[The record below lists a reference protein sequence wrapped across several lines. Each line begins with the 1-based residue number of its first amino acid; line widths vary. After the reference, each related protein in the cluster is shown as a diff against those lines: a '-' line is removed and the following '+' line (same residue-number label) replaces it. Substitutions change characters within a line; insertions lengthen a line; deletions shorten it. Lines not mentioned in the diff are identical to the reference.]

1 MTNDADAPTSTPG
14 PPPGSRGGWSPEQV
28 GDQSG
33 RVVLVTGANSG
44 LGLETS
50 AVLAAAGARVIM
62 TARSREKGQAALADV
77 QGRAP
82 GAQVELQMLD
92 LASLASVTDLATRLT
107 ATLGSHG
114 LDLLVNNA
122 GVMAVPKGR
131 TQDGFEMQLGTNF
144 LGHFA
149 LTGRLLGPLL
159 QSESA
164 GRRPRV
170 VSLSSMAHRFGRIT
184 PQDLMREKRYEAWSA
199 YGQSKLA
206 DLMFA
211 LELDRRTERA
221 GRELVS
227 VAAHPGI
234 SATNLFTGGP
244 FGRMP
249 DVVRRAAGKVG
260 ELVMQSPEQGAWSV
274 LRAATA
280 PDVVG
285 GEYYGPAGAGERSGP
300 PVRVGTSA
308 RAQDVDM
315 ARWLWEEAVRLTGVG
330 FHELDPPAGAA

>member
-1 MTNDADAPTSTPG
+1 MSSAGDDAPTSPAG
-14 PPPGSRGGWSPEQV
+14 PSGGWSPDRV

-33 RVVLVTGANSG
+33 RTALVTGANSG
-44 LGLETS
+44 LGLEVS
-50 AVLAAAGARVIM
+50 AVLAAAGARVVM
-62 TARSREKGQAALADV
+62 TARSREKGDAALEQV
-77 QGRAP
+77 RRRAP
-82 GAQVELQMLD
+82 GAQVELQLLD
-92 LASLASVTDLATRLT
+92 LASLRSVADLATRMT
-107 ATLGSHG
+107 ASLGAHG

-122 GVMAVPKGR
+122 GVMAVPR
-131 TQDGFEMQLGTNF
+131 STTEDGFELQLGTNF

-184 PQDLMREKRYEAWSA
+184 PDDLMREKRYGAWSA

-211 LELDRRTERA
+211 LELDRRAERA

-244 FGRMP
+244 LGRLP
-249 DVVRRAAGKVG
+249 SPVRSALGRVG
-260 ELVMQSPEQGAWSV
+260 ELVMQSPEAGAWPV

-308 RAQDVDM
+308 GAQDVDV

-330 FHELDPPAGAA
+330 FHELDPA

>member
-1 MTNDADAPTSTPG
+1 MSDAPA
-14 PPPGSRGGWSPEQV
+14 PPPGPSTSGWTPEQV

-33 RVVLVTGANSG
+33 RTALVTGASSG
-44 LGLETS
+44 LGLEVS
-50 AVLAAAGARVIM
+50 AVLASAGARVLM
-62 TARSREKGQAALADV
+62 TARSREKGDAAVAEV
-77 QGRAP
+77 QSRAP
-82 GAQVELQMLD
+82 GARVELQMLD
-92 LASLASVTDLATRLT
+92 LASLASVADLAARLP
-107 ATLGSHG
+107 GSLDAHG

-122 GVMAVPKGR
+122 GVMAVPHAR
-131 TQDGFEMQLGTNF
+131 TEDGFELQLGTNF

-159 QSESA
+159 ASEAA

-170 VSLSSMAHRFGRIT
+170 VALSSMAHRFGRIT
-184 PQDLMREKRYEAWSA
+184 PQDLMREERYEAWSA

-211 LELDRRTERA
+211 LELDRRSERA

-244 FGRMP
+244 LGRLP
-249 DVVRRAAGKVG
+249 GPVRGALGRVG
-260 ELVMQSPEQGAWSV
+260 GALMQSAERGAWPV

-285 GEYYGPAGAGERSGP
+285 GEYYGPSGAGERSGA

-308 RAQDVDM
+308 RAQDTDM

-330 FHELDPPAGAA
+330 YAELDPA

>member
-1 MTNDADAPTSTPG
+1 MTSETDAPTPAPG
-14 PPPGSRGGWSPEQV
+14 PTGAWTPEQV

-33 RVVLVTGANSG
+33 RTALVTGANSG
-44 LGLETS
+44 LGLEVS
-50 AVLAAAGARVIM
+50 AVLAAAGARVVM
-62 TARSREKGQAALADV
+62 TARSKEKGDAAVAEV
-77 QGRAP
+77 RRRAP
-82 GAQVELQMLD
+82 EAQVELQMLD
-92 LASLASVTDLATRLT
+92 LASLASVADLGTRLT
-107 ATLGSHG
+107 ATLGAHG

-122 GVMAVPKGR
+122 GIMAVPHGR
-131 TQDGFEMQLGTNF
+131 TQDGFELQLGTNF

-159 QSESA
+159 QSETA

-170 VSLSSMAHRFGRIT
+170 VSLSSVAHRFGRIT
-184 PQDLMREKRYEAWSA
+184 PRDLMREKRYEAWSA

-211 LELDRRTERA
+211 LELDRRTDRA
-221 GRELVS
+221 GRELLS

-244 FGRMP
+244 LGRLP
-249 DVVRRAAGKVG
+249 APVRRGLGKVG
-260 ELVMQSPEQGAWSV
+260 ELVMQSAEQGAWPV

-285 GEYYGPAGAGERSGP
+285 GEYYGPSGAGERSGP

-330 FHELDPPAGAA
+330 FHELDPTGR

>member
-1 MTNDADAPTSTPG
+1 MTDAPT
-14 PPPGSRGGWSPEQV
+14 PPPGSSTSGWTPEQV

-33 RVVLVTGANSG
+33 RTALVTGASSG
-44 LGLETS
+44 LGLEVS

-62 TARSREKGQAALADV
+62 TARSRAKGESSV
-77 QGRAP
+77 EEVRRRVP
-82 GAQVELQMLD
+82 GARVELEMLD
-92 LASLASVTDLATRLT
+92 LASLASVADLGARLT
-107 ATLGSHG
+107 ASLDEHG

-122 GVMAVPKGR
+122 GVMAVPHAR
-131 TQDGFEMQLGTNF
+131 TEDGFELQLGTNF
-144 LGHFA
+144 LGPFA

-159 QSESA
+159 ASESA

-170 VSLSSMAHRFGRIT
+170 VALASMAHRFGRIT
-184 PQDLMREKRYEAWSA
+184 PQDLMREKRYEAWTA

-244 FGRMP
+244 LGRLP
-249 DVVRRAAGKVG
+249 GPLRGALGRVG
-260 ELVMQSPEQGAWSV
+260 EAFMQSAERGAWPV

-285 GEYYGPAGAGERSGP
+285 GEYYGPSGAGERSGP

-308 RAQDVDM
+308 RAQDTDM
-315 ARWLWEEAVRLTGVG
+315 ARWLWEEAVRLTGVSYS
-330 FHELDPPAGAA
+330 ELDPA

>member
-1 MTNDADAPTSTPG
+1 MTSHADSPTPPAGAPSG
-14 PPPGSRGGWSPEQV
+14 AAWSPTQV

-33 RVVLVTGANSG
+33 RTALVTGANSG
-44 LGLETS
+44 LGLEVS
-50 AVLAAAGARVIM
+50 AVLARAGARVVM
-62 TARSREKGQAALADV
+62 TARSRERGETALAEV
-77 QGRAP
+77 RRRAP

-92 LASLASVTDLATRLT
+92 LASLASVADLATRMT
-107 ATLGSHG
+107 ASLGAHG

-122 GVMAVPKGR
+122 GVMAVPQGR
-131 TQDGFEMQLGTNF
+131 TADGFETQIGTNF

-159 QSESA
+159 QSETA

-170 VSLSSMAHRFGRIT
+170 VSLSSMAHRWGRIT
-184 PQDLMREKRYEAWSA
+184 PDDLMREKRYGAWSV

-211 LELDRRTERA
+211 LDLDRRTDRA

-234 SATNLFTGGP
+234 SATNLFTQGP
-244 FGRMP
+244 LGRLP
-249 DVVRRAAGKVG
+249 KPVRDGLGKVG
-260 ELVMQSPEQGAWSV
+260 ELVMQPPEMGAWPV

-315 ARWLWEEAVRLTGVG
+315 ARWLWDEAVRLTGVHYG
-330 FHELDPPAGAA
+330 ELAPTT